1 MGKTITEVYKRYLD
15 SLKNEN
21 ADIAINLISMRDWAN
36 ENIDEPQLRES
47 LKLDALYHALKALNE
62 RKEICRQKAGSNW
75 DKDAVQKLYERLKN
89 LDRAAKSY
97 YVSETGVDEKKK
109 LVIIA
114 TALNSFIESFKEKSP
129 WLYLYMWHAY
139 SNSYAGQWLRDNADM
154 NREHQQLIDSLIPSH
169 SNA

>member
-36 ENIDEPQLRES
+36 ENIDEPQLRGK
-47 LKLDALYHALKALNE
+47 LKCDAVYQALKALNE
-62 RKEICRQKAGSNW
+62 RKESCKQKAGSNW
-75 DKDAVQKLYERLKN
+75 DKDAVQKLYERLNN
-89 LDRAAKSY
+89 LDRAFKAED
-97 YVSETGVDEKKK
+97 ETKVK
-109 LVIIA
+109 IIA
-114 TALNSFIESFKEKSP
+114 TKLIEEFIESFKEKSP